1 MNYIIDPKIFYIVSL
16 LNSIKIFFMISGS
29 ICLGASCVVG
39 VIFFATIIEE
49 EDAKVIE
56 KIKKICIK
64 LLKYGLI
71 IILISFLIPSEDTCL
86 RMIVANYVTVDNASN
101 GISTVK
107 EIIDYIITSINNIK
121 G

>member
-16 LNSIKIFFMISGS
+16 LNSIKIFLFISSLFCLIGSCITGILFLIFMD
-29 ICLGASCVVG
+29 
-39 VIFFATIIEE
+39 EE
-49 EDAKVIE
+49 PEITPR
-56 KIKKICIK
+56 IKKIFVK

-71 IILISFLIPSEDTCL
+71 IMLISLFIPSEDTCL
-86 RMIVANYVTVDNASN
+86 RMIVANYITVDNANN

>member
-16 LNSIKIFFMISGS
+16 LNSIKIFLTISGS
-29 ICLGASCVVG
+29 LCLIESCIMGVVSL
-39 VIFFATIIEE
+39 VSVDEEPEIIPRT
-49 EDAKVIE
+49 V
-56 KIKKICIK
+56 KIGIK

-71 IILISFLIPSEDTCL
+71 IILISFFIPSENTCL
-86 RMIVANYVTVDNASN
+86 RMIIANYVTADNVN
-101 GISTVK
+101 GGISTVK

>member
-16 LNSIKIFFMISGS
+16 LNSIKIFFAVCGS
-29 ICLGASCVVG
+29 ACLAGSCVFG
-39 VIFFATIIEE
+39 IFFLVTFLEE
-49 EDAKVIE
+49 ERETAEKLKRSCVKLIE
-56 KIKKICIK
+56 
-64 LLKYGLI
+64 YGLI
-71 IILISFLIPSEDTCL
+71 IMLISLFIPSEDTCL
-86 RMIVANYVTVDNASN
+86 RMIVANYITVDNANN